1 MEYKQ
6 LDQIY
11 LPSIKN
17 RGTTVVS
24 QSWID
29 FDSWVNFVKYILWWT
44 FVCKHEQKFHKENS
58 LANYGSLGIYCC
70 LPFKKIFSHKG
81 NTGLS
86 DLAVKNLPVMQE
98 TQKIRVQALGGENP
112 LKEEMTTHS
121 SILAWG
127 IPWTEK
133 PGALCHGVTENQTLL
148 SDWSSTKDTKPI

>member
-1 MEYKQ
+1 MTY
-6 LDQIY
+6 
-11 LPSIKN
+11 
-17 RGTTVVS
+17 
-24 QSWID
+24 
-29 FDSWVNFVKYILWWT
+29 
-44 FVCKHEQKFHKENS
+44 
-58 LANYGSLGIYCC
+58 
-70 LPFKKIFSHKG
+70 FKKIFSHKG
-81 NTGLS
+81 NTGLI

-148 SDWSSTKDTKPI
+148 SD